1 MITVSHLTKTYG
13 GFRAVDDVT
22 FTAQPG
28 RVTGFLGPNGAG
40 KSTTMRIM
48 VGLTPATTG
57 EATILGRH
65 FSDLPNPGREV
76 GVLLDASAQHAGRTG
91 REILTLAQR
100 TMRMPKSR
108 VDEMLDVVSLTD
120 EEAGRRVRDYSLG
133 MRQRLGI
140 AAALI
145 GDPEVLILDEPANGL
160 DPAGIRWMRDLLRGY
175 ADQGGTVLLSSHLL
189 HEIEVIAD
197 DIVVIGQGRVV
208 AQGTKHELLEAAGT
222 TSGPPTPPAS
232 RRRWSPPATRPSSTR
247 QQGLRTD
254 ASTDQVGEVALA
266 AGIALRELRPADG
279 AGLEEMFLALTADTQ
294 RDDHDSRRS
303 SSMSTATIPVTTTDV
318 GQHARAAAADVRPH
332 PDAHRHGRRAAQDV
346 RHPVRLL
353 ADGQRRHP
361 GGDRHRRGHPVR
373 AGRGDQT
380 YGSFAAAIGIPMT
393 IVLPIIA
400 ALSITS
406 EWSQRTGLTTFTMV
420 PSRSRVVLAKLLDT
434 VLVGIASILVALAV
448 GALGN
453 VVGSQLAGVPTTW
466 DMSVSDV
473 LYILAGN
480 GLGLLM
486 GFTLGVLFRNS
497 AAAIVGYFVYAMV
510 LPTLSALLAGAQ
522 DWYADA
528 QPWVDFQ
535 WNQTGLFDGGVRPHG
550 VDPARS
556 SPAPSGC
563 CSPWPSASGG
573 CCGPRSSSTTSREQA
588 RPTGG
593 RAFARASVRPWTL
606 HRRSSSSPATWSGW
620 TPATR
625 SACTPATRRWS
636 PGTWPSTSAR
646 PASSA
651 SWSRARATSTGRTWW
666 PACPAARA
674 VRRPAWRSSA
684 TPTWCPS
691 TPATGPTRRSRA
703 CSTTTATCAA
713 AARST

>member
-65 FSDLPNPGREV
+65 FSELPNPGREV

-100 TMRMPKSR
+100 TMRMPKGR

-140 AAALI
+140 AAALL

-222 TSGPPTPPAS
+222 YVRAADPARLAAALVAAGHPAEQSQAGPAHRGLHRRGRRPWPWPPASPCASCGPPTAPVS
-232 RRRWSPPATRPSSTR
+232 RRCSSPSPPTPSATTARRSPKEQQHEHRNHPRDHRRRRSRSTTPER
-247 QQGLRTD
+247 ATYEPIPMRTIMG
-254 ASTDQVGEVALA
+254 V
-266 AGIALRELRPADG
+266 ELRKMFNTRSGFWLMASIVILAVIATGAVILFAPAD
-279 AGLEEMFLALTADTQ
+279 E
-294 RDDHDSRRS
+294 
-303 SSMSTATIPVTTTDV
+303 
-318 GQHARAAAADVRPH
+318 
-332 PDAHRHGRRAAQDV
+332 
-346 RHPVRLL
+346 
-353 ADGQRRHP
+353 
-361 GGDRHRRGHPVR
+361 
-373 AGRGDQT
+373 QT
-380 YGSFAAAIGIPMT
+380 YDSFAGAIGIPMT

-420 PSRSRVVLAKLLDT
+420 PSRSRVVLAKLFDT

-448 GALGN
+448 GVVGN
-453 VVGSQLAGVPTTW
+453 LVGSQLAGVPTTW

-528 QPWVDFQ
+528 QRWVDFQ
-535 WNQTGLFDGGVRPHG
+535 FNQTSLYDGGFTGQDWAPLAVTGTIWLLLPLAFGFWR
-550 VDPARS
+550 VLRS
-556 SPAPSGC
+556 
-563 CSPWPSASGG
+563 
-573 CCGPRSSSTTSREQA
+573 E
-588 RPTGG
+588 
-593 RAFARASVRPWTL
+593 VK
-606 HRRSSSSPATWSGW
+606 
-620 TPATR
+620 
-625 SACTPATRRWS
+625 
-636 PGTWPSTSAR
+636 
-646 PASSA
+646 
-651 SWSRARATSTGRTWW
+651 
-666 PACPAARA
+666 
-674 VRRPAWRSSA
+674 
-684 TPTWCPS
+684 
-691 TPATGPTRRSRA
+691 
-703 CSTTTATCAA
+703 
-713 AARST
+713 